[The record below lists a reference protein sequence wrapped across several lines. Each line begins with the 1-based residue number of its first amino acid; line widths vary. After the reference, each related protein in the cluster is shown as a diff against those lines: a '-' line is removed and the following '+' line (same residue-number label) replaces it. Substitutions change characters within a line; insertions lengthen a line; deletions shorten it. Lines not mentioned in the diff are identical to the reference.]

1 MKSMRLQEKIP
12 LWKARLE
19 QLGSGKKRS
28 LLILACVAALLLLVL
43 SEWTTGRTKPTSA
56 QTQQADYAAELEAK
70 LSSML
75 GAIDGAGETKVLVTL
90 KNGSETVWARND
102 KTDTDSTH
110 TLSEQEYV
118 LVRSGSDETGLP
130 LKTVTPQVLG
140 VAVVCEGADAPEVR
154 QAIINTVTAAL
165 DIGVTHVSVVR
176 MQSERNG

>member
-19 QLGSGKKRS
+19 QIGSGKKRA
-28 LLILACVAALLLLVL
+28 LLIMACVAALLLLVL

-56 QTQQADYAAELEAK
+56 QTQQADCAAELEAK

-110 TLSEQEYV
+110 TLSEQE
-118 LVRSGSDETGLP
+118 
-130 LKTVTPQVLG
+130 
-140 VAVVCEGADAPEVR
+140 
-154 QAIINTVTAAL
+154 
-165 DIGVTHVSVVR
+165 
-176 MQSERNG
+176 